1 MTSRIS
7 VFHLILQKRFL
18 EKTSK
23 LLFMMIN
30 VQPVI
35 TGIKIMIDMFSLQF
49 MQNAFLAGM
58 MLSFVLAVVSFFV
71 VLRRLSFIGVGVAH
85 SAFGGVALGALLGI
99 SPTLTA
105 IGFAVV
111 VSNAIGYISNKGH
124 LGTDTAIGIFFPLAM
139 ALGVIFI
146 GISNQYNV
154 DLFGYL
160 FGNILAITR
169 QDLIITAV
177 LGGLVLLSTVLFF
190 KELLFVAYDREV
202 AFVSGMPVAF
212 LDHFFL
218 TILALSVVISMKII
232 GIILVSALLVI
243 PGAAASQITR
253 RYNSMIVF
261 SILIALISTGGGL
274 IISYYADLPSGATI
288 VTLASLIFFA
298 TFIVGQTRN

>member
-1 MTSRIS
+1 
-7 VFHLILQKRFL
+7 
-18 EKTSK
+18 
-23 LLFMMIN
+23 MIN

-35 TGIKIMIDMFSLQF
+35 TGIKTMIDMFSLQF

-111 VSNAIGYISNKGH
+111 VANAIGYIGKEDLLS
-124 LGTDTAIGIFFPLAM
+124 TDTAIGIFFPLAM

-146 GISNQYNV
+146 GMSDQYNV

-169 QDLIITAV
+169 QDLIVIAV
-177 LGGLVLLSTVLFF
+177 FGGLVLLSTVLFF

-202 AFVSGMPVAF
+202 ALVSGMPVAF

-253 RYNSMIVF
+253 RYDSMIAF
-261 SILIALISTGGGL
+261 SILIALISTSGGL

-288 VTLASLIFFA
+288 VSLASFIFFA
-298 TFIVGQTRN
+298 AFAVGQIRR

>member
-1 MTSRIS
+1 
-7 VFHLILQKRFL
+7 
-18 EKTSK
+18 
-23 LLFMMIN
+23 LFTTQN

-35 TGIKIMIDMFSLQF
+35 ISIKTMIDIFRLEF
-49 MQNAFLAGM
+49 MQNAFLAGII
-58 MLSFVLAVVSFFV
+58 LSLVLAVVSFFV

-85 SAFGGVALGALLGI
+85 SAFGGVALGVLLGI
-99 SPTLTA
+99 SPTITA
-105 IGFAVV
+105 IAFAVV
-111 VSNAIGYISNKGH
+111 IANAIGYIGEHGKISM
-124 LGTDTAIGIFFPLAM
+124 DTAIGIFFSLAM

-146 GISNQYNV
+146 GMSDQYNV

-169 QDLIITAV
+169 QDLIIIAV
-177 LGGLVLLSTVLFF
+177 LGGLVIISVVLFF

-202 AFVSGMPVAF
+202 AFVSGMPVVF

-253 RYNSMIVF
+253 RYASMIAT
-261 SILIALISTGGGL
+261 SISIALISTVGGL
-274 IISYYADLPSGATI
+274 IISYYSDLPSGATI
-288 VTLASLIFFA
+288 VILASIIFFIA
-298 TFIVGQTRN
+298 FMLGQSRK

>member
-1 MTSRIS
+1 
-7 VFHLILQKRFL
+7 
-18 EKTSK
+18 
-23 LLFMMIN
+23 MMIN

-35 TGIKIMIDMFSLQF
+35 TGIKTMIDMFSLQF

-111 VSNAIGYISNKGH
+111 VSNAIGYIGKKGR

-139 ALGVIFI
+139 AMGVIFI
-146 GISNQYNV
+146 GMSDQYNV

-169 QDLIITAV
+169 QDLMITAV

-253 RYNSMIVF
+253 RYHSMIAF
-261 SILIALISTGGGL
+261 SILIALISTSGGL

-288 VTLASLIFFA
+288 VTLASLIFFT
-298 TFIVGQTRN
+298 TFIIGQTRK

>member
-1 MTSRIS
+1 
-7 VFHLILQKRFL
+7 
-18 EKTSK
+18 
-23 LLFMMIN
+23 MIN

-35 TGIKIMIDMFSLQF
+35 TGIKTMIDMFSLQF

-111 VSNAIGYISNKGH
+111 VANAIGYIGKEDLLS
-124 LGTDTAIGIFFPLAM
+124 TDTAIGIFFPLAM

-146 GISNQYNV
+146 GMSDQYNV

-169 QDLIITAV
+169 QDLIVIAV
-177 LGGLVLLSTVLFF
+177 FGGLVLLSTVLFF

-202 AFVSGMPVAF
+202 ALVSGMPVAF

-253 RYNSMIVF
+253 RYDSMIAF
-261 SILIALISTGGGL
+261 SILIALISTSGGL

-298 TFIVGQTRN
+298 AFTVGQTRK

>member
-1 MTSRIS
+1 
-7 VFHLILQKRFL
+7 
-18 EKTSK
+18 
-23 LLFMMIN
+23 MIQN
-30 VQPVI
+30 ARPVI
-35 TGIKIMIDMFSLQF
+35 AAIKTMIDMFRFEF

-71 VLRRLSFIGVGVAH
+71 VLRRLSFIGVGVTH

-105 IGFAVV
+105 IGFAVI
-111 VSNAIGYISNKGH
+111 VSNAIGYIGKEDRIS
-124 LGTDTAIGIFFPLAM
+124 TDTAIGIFFPLAM

-146 GISNQYNV
+146 NMSDQYNI

-169 QDLIITAV
+169 QDLIIIAV
-177 LGGLVLLSTVLFF
+177 LGGLVLLSTGMFF

-202 AFVSGMPVAF
+202 AWVSGMPVAF

-243 PGAAASQITR
+243 PGAAASLVTR
-253 RYNSMIVF
+253 RYNSMIAF
-261 SILIALISTGGGL
+261 SIIIALISTSGGL

-288 VTLASLIFFA
+288 VALACLIFFVA
-298 TFIVGQTRN
+298 FAVGKTQK

>member
-1 MTSRIS
+1 
-7 VFHLILQKRFL
+7 
-18 EKTSK
+18 
-23 LLFMMIN
+23 
-30 VQPVI
+30 
-35 TGIKIMIDMFSLQF
+35 MIDMFSLQF

-111 VSNAIGYISNKGH
+111 VSNAIGYISKKGH

-139 ALGVIFI
+139 AMGVIFI
-146 GISNQYNV
+146 GMSNQYNV

-218 TILALSVVISMKII
+218 TILALSVVISIKII

-253 RYNSMIVF
+253 RYNSMIAF
-261 SILIALISTGGGL
+261 SILIALISTSGGL

-298 TFIVGQTRN
+298 TFAIGQTRK

>member
-1 MTSRIS
+1 
-7 VFHLILQKRFL
+7 
-18 EKTSK
+18 
-23 LLFMMIN
+23 MIQN

-35 TGIKIMIDMFSLQF
+35 AVIKTMIDMFSLQF

-99 SPTLTA
+99 SPTLTG

-111 VSNAIGYISNKGH
+111 VANAIGYIGKEDLLS
-124 LGTDTAIGIFFPLAM
+124 TDTAIGIFFPLAM

-146 GISNQYNV
+146 GMSDQYNV

-169 QDLIITAV
+169 QDLIVIAV
-177 LGGLVLLSTVLFF
+177 FGGLVLLSTVLFF

-202 AFVSGMPVAF
+202 ALVSGMPVAF

-253 RYNSMIVF
+253 RYDSMIAF
-261 SILIALISTGGGL
+261 SILIALISTSGGL

-288 VTLASLIFFA
+288 VSLASFIFFA
-298 TFIVGQTRN
+298 AFAVGQIRR

>member
-1 MTSRIS
+1 
-7 VFHLILQKRFL
+7 
-18 EKTSK
+18 
-23 LLFMMIN
+23 MIN

-35 TGIKIMIDMFSLQF
+35 TGIKTMIDMFSLQF

-85 SAFGGVALGALLGI
+85 SAFGGVALGTLLGI

-111 VSNAIGYISNKGH
+111 VSNAIGYIGKKGR
-124 LGTDTAIGIFFPLAM
+124 LGTDTAIGIFFPLSMAM
-139 ALGVIFI
+139 GVIFI
-146 GISNQYNV
+146 GMSDQYNV

-253 RYNSMIVF
+253 RYNSMIAF
-261 SILIALISTGGGL
+261 SILIALISTSGGL

-298 TFIVGQTRN
+298 TFMVGQTRT

>member
-1 MTSRIS
+1 
-7 VFHLILQKRFL
+7 
-18 EKTSK
+18 
-23 LLFMMIN
+23 MIQN

-35 TGIKIMIDMFSLQF
+35 ATIKIMIDIFSLQF

-111 VSNAIGYISNKGH
+111 ISNAIGYIGKEGH

-146 GISNQYNV
+146 GMSDQYNV

-169 QDLIITAV
+169 QDLIIIAI
-177 LGGLVLLSTVLFF
+177 LGGLVLLSTVMFF

-212 LDHFFL
+212 LDHFLL

-243 PGAAASQITR
+243 PGAAASQITH
-253 RYNSMIVF
+253 RYNSMIVI
-261 SILIALISTGGGL
+261 SILIALISTSGGL

-298 TFIVGQTRN
+298 TFFIGRTRN

>member
-1 MTSRIS
+1 LS
-7 VFHLILQKRFL
+7 
-18 EKTSK
+18 
-23 LLFMMIN
+23 MIQN

-35 TGIKIMIDMFSLQF
+35 ANIKTMIDMFSLQF

-111 VSNAIGYISNKGH
+111 VSNAIGYIGKKGR

-139 ALGVIFI
+139 AMGVIFI
-146 GISNQYNV
+146 SMSDQYNV

-218 TILALSVVISMKII
+218 TVLALSVVISMKII

-243 PGAAASQITR
+243 PGAAASQVTR
-253 RYNSMIVF
+253 RYDSMIVF
-261 SILIALISTGGGL
+261 SILIALISTSGGL

-288 VTLASLIFFA
+288 VTLASLIFFCNIYSGA
-298 TFIVGQTRN
+298 NTQLVKITTEGERKIKQ

>member
-1 MTSRIS
+1 M
-7 VFHLILQKRFL
+7 
-18 EKTSK
+18 
-23 LLFMMIN
+23 FMIQN

-35 TGIKIMIDMFSLQF
+35 ATIKIMIDIFSLQF

-71 VLRRLSFIGVGVAH
+71 ILRRLSFIGVGVAH

-111 VSNAIGYISNKGH
+111 ISNAIGYIGKEGH

-146 GISNQYNV
+146 GMSDQYNV

-169 QDLIITAV
+169 QDLIIIAI
-177 LGGLVLLSTVLFF
+177 LGGLVLLSTVMFF

-243 PGAAASQITR
+243 PGAAASQITH
-253 RYNSMIVF
+253 RYNSMIVI
-261 SILIALISTGGGL
+261 SILIALISTSGGL
-274 IISYYADLPSGATI
+274 VISYYADLPSGATI

-298 TFIVGQTRN
+298 TFIIGRTRN

>member
-1 MTSRIS
+1 
-7 VFHLILQKRFL
+7 
-18 EKTSK
+18 
-23 LLFMMIN
+23 MIQN

-35 TGIKIMIDMFSLQF
+35 TVIKTMIDILSLQF
-49 MQNAFLAGM
+49 MQNAFLAGI

-111 VSNAIGYISNKGH
+111 VSNAIGYIGKEDH
-124 LGTDTAIGIFFPLAM
+124 LSTDTAIGIFFPLAM

-146 GISNQYNV
+146 GMSDQYNV

-169 QDLIITAV
+169 QDLIVIAV
-177 LGGLVLLSTVLFF
+177 FGGLVLLSTVLLF

-202 AFVSGMPVAF
+202 ALVSGMPVAF

-218 TILALSVVISMKII
+218 TILALSVVISMKIV

-243 PGAAASQITR
+243 PGAAASQITH
-253 RYNSMIVF
+253 RYDSMIAF
-261 SILIALISTGGGL
+261 SIIIALISTIGGL
-274 IISYYADLPSGATI
+274 IISYYADLPSGAAI
-288 VTLASLIFFA
+288 VTLGSFIFFA
-298 TFIVGQTRN
+298 AFAVGQIRR

>member
-1 MTSRIS
+1 
-7 VFHLILQKRFL
+7 
-18 EKTSK
+18 
-23 LLFMMIN
+23 MIQN

-35 TGIKIMIDMFSLQF
+35 AVIKTMIDIFNLQF

-111 VSNAIGYISNKGH
+111 VSNAIGFIGKEGH

-139 ALGVIFI
+139 AVGVIFI
-146 GISNQYNV
+146 SMSDQYNV

-169 QDLIITAV
+169 QDLIIIAI
-177 LGGLVLLSTVLFF
+177 LGGLVLLSTVMFF

-202 AFVSGMPVAF
+202 ALVSGMPVAF

-243 PGAAASQITR
+243 PGAAASQVTR
-253 RYNSMIVF
+253 RYNTMIAF
-261 SILIALISTGGGL
+261 SILIALISTSGGL

-288 VTLASLIFFA
+288 VALACLIFFVA
-298 TFIVGQTRN
+298 FAAGKTRN